1 MNAPRTGFWHS
12 SVVLTAFVGFIMLF
26 SALLAGYAFGDA
38 GQEKWG
44 NPAWTGGSSGVAITG
59 FLVTAALALR
69 KRRVDLAPRR
79 EALRPMQVD
88 SGHI

>member
-1 MNAPRTGFWHS
+1 MNAPRTGFWHA
-12 SVVLTAFVGFIMLF
+12 SVVLTAFVGFIMLV
-26 SALLAGYAFGDA
+26 SALLAGYAFVEA

-44 NPAWTGGSSGVAITG
+44 NPAWTGGSFGAAITG
-59 FLVTAALALR
+59 FLVTAVLALR
-69 KRRVDLAPRR
+69 KRRVVPAPRR